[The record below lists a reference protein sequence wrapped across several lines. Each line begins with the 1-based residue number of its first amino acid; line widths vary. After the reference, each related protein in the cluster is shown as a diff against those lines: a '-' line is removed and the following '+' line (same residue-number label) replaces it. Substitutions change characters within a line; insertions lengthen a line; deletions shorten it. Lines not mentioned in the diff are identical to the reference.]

1 MRKHE
6 RPAAEHTRLEA
17 LELLRTEQDLTCVPC
32 VLCEQ
37 ERGVEVPVER
47 IVTKEREVPV
57 DRVVEKV
64 LQGRLAWR

>member
-1 MRKHE
+1 M
-6 RPAAEHTRLEA
+6 
-17 LELLRTEQDLTCVPC
+17 CVPYG
-32 VLCEQ
+32 Q
-37 ERGVEVPVER
+37 ERVVEVPVER